1 MPGVSASA
9 NLATGFPR
17 ITFEAF
23 GEQILDR
30 QMSLR
35 VDAGQNLGPA
45 MQEVARF
52 VMKVLKRRF
61 DLQGAYGSPRWA
73 ALSQA
78 RIDEKKR
85 LGLDP
90 RILHATLALR
100 NSLTRRGAKGQ
111 VLHTGRDLMQL
122 ETDLFYG
129 RFHQRGE
136 GQKVRKPVYIA
147 EDNRR
152 RFIKIIQ
159 RYLRT
164 GEVASEPIA

>member
-1 MPGVSASA
+1 MPGVSATA
-9 NLATGFPR
+9 NTATGFPR

-30 QMSLR
+30 QLSLR
-35 VDAGQNLGPA
+35 VEAGQDLGPA
-45 MQEVARF
+45 MGEVARF
-52 VMKVLKRRF
+52 VMKVLAKRF
-61 DLQGAYGSPRWA
+61 NTQGAYGSPRWA
-73 ALSQA
+73 ALSQE
-78 RIDEKKR
+78 RRDEKKR

-90 RILHATLALR
+90 RILHATLKLR
-100 NSLTRRGAKGQ
+100 DSLTKRGAAGQ
-111 VLHTGRDLMQL
+111 ILRTGRDLMQL

-147 EDNRR
+147 DDNRR